1 MLCNIISSLEPRLAR
16 REELNEVNVLP
27 ASHGMN
33 STLYYI
39 SKDFH
44 LIACCRSLIGAKGI
58 DGFAM
63 FPLVSHVDH

>member
-33 STLYYI
+33 STLYI
-39 SKDFH
+39 SKDLH
-44 LIACCRSLIGAKGI
+44 LIAYCRSLIGAKGI